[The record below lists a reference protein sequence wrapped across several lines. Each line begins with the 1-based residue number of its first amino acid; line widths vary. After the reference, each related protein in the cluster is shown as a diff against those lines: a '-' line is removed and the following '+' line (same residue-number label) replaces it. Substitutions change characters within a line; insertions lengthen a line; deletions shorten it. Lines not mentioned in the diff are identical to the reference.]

1 MNNLVNTAK
10 ELLES
15 GKVNL
20 IIGYE
25 ADKNR
30 TRPVFISNP
39 EDVNKLAF
47 NNFSLNNLSVYL
59 TKKEIKNKG
68 KIGIIAK
75 GCDVKSIIMLIKES
89 QIKREDI
96 YIIGMNCG
104 GVAEDFGNEFNENS
118 IAVKCKNCQVKTPEL
133 YDSLIGEP
141 VNFATG
147 KDTHIDELNRI
158 DTLNSTEK
166 FDFWENEF
174 SKCIRCYACRQAC
187 PLCYC
192 EKCIAD
198 KTTPDWIESSPHKQG
213 NFAWNLIRAF
223 HLSGRCI
230 GCNECERACP
240 VNIPLSLLNR
250 KMAMTVKKDF
260 DYIAGKDINSPTLV
274 GTYNNDDRE
283 DFIK

>member
-1 MNNLVNTAK
+1 MNNLTNTAK

-15 GKVNL
+15 GKLNL

-30 TRPVFISNP
+30 TRPVFMSDP
-39 EDVNKLAF
+39 AKADKLTF
-47 NNFSLNNLSVYL
+47 NNYSLNNLSVYL

-68 KIGIIAK
+68 KIGIVAK
-75 GCDVKSIIMLIKES
+75 GCDVKSIVMLIKES
-89 QIKREDI
+89 QIKREDV
-96 YIIGMNCG
+96 YIIGVNCG
-104 GVAEDFGNEFNENS
+104 GVVENFGMAFDENT

-141 VNFATG
+141 VNFSTG
-147 KDTHIDELNRI
+147 IDNHIEELNRI
-158 DTLNSTEK
+158 DNLNPAEK
-166 FDFWENEF
+166 FDFWTNEF
-174 SKCIRCYACRQAC
+174 NKCIRCYACRQAC

-192 EKCIAD
+192 EQCIAD
-198 KTTPDWIESSPHKQG
+198 KSIPDWIESSPHKQG

-260 DYIAGKDINSPTLV
+260 DYIAGKEIKSPTLV

>member
-10 ELLES
+10 ELLEG
-15 GKVNL
+15 GKVNI

-25 ADKNR
+25 SYKDR
-30 TRPVFISNP
+30 TKPVFITKA
-39 EDVNKLAF
+39 EDAPKLTF
-47 NNFSLNNLSVYL
+47 NNYSLNNLSVYL
-59 TKKEIKNKG
+59 TKKEIRNKG
-68 KIGIIAK
+68 KIGIVVK
-75 GCDVKSIIMLIKES
+75 GCDVRTIIMLIKES

-96 YIIGMNCG
+96 FIIGMACA
-104 GVAEDFGNEFNENS
+104 GVVKDFGANTQSDKCS
-118 IAVKCKNCQVKTPEL
+118 ICSVKTPEM
-133 YDSLIGEP
+133 YDIMIG
-141 VNFATG
+141 
-147 KDTHIDELNRI
+147 DTVKTEAGTDAQAVEIKKMDMLSAN
-158 DTLNSTEK
+158 EK

-198 KTTPDWIESSPHKQG
+198 KSTPDWIENSPHKQG

-250 KMAMTVKKDF
+250 KMAISVKEEF
-260 DYIAGKDINSPTLV
+260 NYVAGTDINSPTLV